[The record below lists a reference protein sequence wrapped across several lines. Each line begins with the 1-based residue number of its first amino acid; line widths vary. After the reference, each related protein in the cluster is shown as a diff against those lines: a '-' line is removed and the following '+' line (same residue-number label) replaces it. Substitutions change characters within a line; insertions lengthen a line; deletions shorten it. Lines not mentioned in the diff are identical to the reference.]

1 MERFNKIAIY
11 ALFIIIISCS
21 IFLIYKINANKK
33 DYDKELYAEIYEEF
47 EELNELDFTSVTDRE
62 IIKKDI
68 STYKKSATG
77 NTYRV
82 IASISIPKISVF
94 YPVIAE
100 TTEEY
105 LKIAPTKLWGPN
117 PNEEGNLC
125 IIGHNW
131 ENGTLFSNLEKLE
144 NNDIVRIKDN
154 TGNAVEYK
162 VYDIYKVYPNEVE
175 CLNQETYG
183 EREVTLITCTAGAI
197 KRLVVKAIEIYD

>member
-21 IFLIYKINANKK
+21 IFLIFKINSSKK
-33 DYDKELYAEIYEEF
+33 EYDKELYAEIYEEF
-47 EELNELDFTSVTDRE
+47 EQLNEIDFSSVSDDT
-62 IIKKDI
+62 ILKNDI
-68 STYKKSATG
+68 SIYKKSATG
-77 NTYRV
+77 SEYRV
-82 IASISIPKISVF
+82 IASISIPKISAF

-131 ENGTLFSNLEKLE
+131 ENDALFSNLGQLE

-154 TGNAVEYK
+154 TGNTVEYK
-162 VYDIYKVYPNEVE
+162 VYDKYTVKADDLE
-175 CLNQETYG
+175 CTNQDTNGKTEI
-183 EREVTLITCTAGAI
+183 TLITCTNN
-197 KRLVVKAIEIYD
+197 KNTRLIVKGTKV

>member
-162 VYDIYKVYPNEVE
+162 VYDKYTVRADNLE
-175 CLNQETYG
+175 CTSQETNG
-183 EREVTLITCTAGAI
+183 KTEITLITCTNN
-197 KRLVVKAIEIYD
+197 KNTRLIVKGTKI

>member
-21 IFLIYKINANKK
+21 IFLIIKINDSKE

-47 EELNELDFTSVTDRE
+47 EELNKIDFSAVSSN
-62 IIKKDI
+62 ILPKDDI
-68 STYKKSATG
+68 GIYKVNATG
-77 NTYRV
+77 DGYRV
-82 IASISIPKISVF
+82 IASISIPRISVF

-105 LKIAPTKLWGPN
+105 MKIAPTKLWGPN

-131 ENGTLFSNLEKLE
+131 ESKAFFSNLKKLE
-144 NNDIVRIKDN
+144 NNDIIRIKDN
-154 TGNAVEYK
+154 TGNTVEYK
-162 VYDIYKVYPNEVE
+162 VYDKYTVSADDLE
-175 CLNQETYG
+175 CTSQETNG
-183 EREVTLITCTAGAI
+183 KTEITLITCTNNKN
-197 KRLVVKAIEIYD
+197 KRLIVKGTKV